1 MRREIRVATV
11 LLPLVLIAG
20 CAQKP
25 IDPSS
30 GHIRGDE
37 KTAEGQIPPPVQM
50 TPLLPKPKPSAEH
63 RFAAQV
69 KAHRTGQ
76 DDSQSSH

>member
-1 MRREIRVATV
+1 MADRTRNQADKASWLR
-11 LLPLVLIAG
+11 IAE
-20 CAQKP
+20 
-25 IDPSS
+25 
-30 GHIRGDE
+30 RWL
-37 KTAEGQIPPPVQM
+37 QM
-50 TPLLPKPKPSAEH
+50 LPKPKPSAEH